1 MRKDRR
7 MMKKMMKKAKTEPIE
22 GALEVIIRLMSGD
35 EIVISNPQ
43 VVRVRMGPQEIFQIT
58 GASVTLQ
65 KTSPSEALDTV
76 TVYSDEKE
84 GEIVDIPEEDIKL
97 VAQQTGVSMEE
108 AHRALEEAKG
118 EPAKAILALRSKKD

>member
-1 MRKDRR
+1 VRRDRR

-65 KTSPSEALDTV
+65 KSTPAEALDTA
-76 TVYSDEKE
+76 TVSSDEE
-84 GEIVDIPEEDIKL
+84 EIVEIPEEDIKL

>member
-1 MRKDRR
+1 

-22 GALEVIIRLMSGD
+22 EALEVIIKLMSGD

-58 GASVTLQ
+58 GGSVTLQ
-65 KTSPSEALDTV
+65 KTAPAEALDTA
-76 TVYSDEKE
+76 TVSSDEE
-84 GEIVDIPEEDIKL
+84 EYILEIPEEDIKL

>member
-1 MRKDRR
+1 

-65 KTSPSEALDTV
+65 KSTPAEALDTA
-76 TVYSDEKE
+76 TVSSDEE
-84 GEIVDIPEEDIKL
+84 EIVEIPEEDIKL

>member
-1 MRKDRR
+1 MRRDRR

-22 GALEVIIRLMSGD
+22 EALEVIIRLMSGD

-58 GASVTLQ
+58 GASITLQ
-65 KTSPSEALDTV
+65 KTAPAEALDTA
-76 TVYSDEKE
+76 TVSADEE
-84 GEIVDIPEEDIKL
+84 EEILDIPEEDIKL

>member
-1 MRKDRR
+1 

-65 KTSPSEALDTV
+65 KSTATEALDTA
-76 TVYSDEKE
+76 TVSSDE
-84 GEIVDIPEEDIKL
+84 GEIVEIPEEDIKL

>member
-1 MRKDRR
+1 MRRDRR

-65 KTSPSEALDTV
+65 KSTAAEALDTA
-76 TVYSDEKE
+76 TVSSDE
-84 GEIVDIPEEDIKL
+84 GEIVEIPEEDIKL

>member
-1 MRKDRR
+1 MRRDRR

-65 KTSPSEALDTV
+65 KSTPAEVLDTAMV
-76 TVYSDEKE
+76 SSDE
-84 GEIVDIPEEDIKL
+84 GEIVEIPEEDIKL

>member
-7 MMKKMMKKAKTEPIE
+7 MMKKMMKKAKSEPIE
-22 GALEVIIRLMSGD
+22 GALEVIIRLISGD

-65 KTSPSEALDTV
+65 KSTPDEALDTI
-76 TVYSDEKE
+76 TVPSDEKE
-84 GEIVDIPEEDIKL
+84 EIIEIPEEDIKL

-108 AHRALEEAKG
+108 AHQALEEAKG
-118 EPAKAILALRSKKD
+118 EPAKAILALRSKKE

>member
-65 KTSPSEALDTV
+65 KGTPVEALDTAMV
-76 TVYSDEKE
+76 SSDEE
-84 GEIVDIPEEDIKL
+84 EEILEIPEEDIKL
-97 VAQQTGVSMEE
+97 VAQQTGVSIEE

-118 EPAKAILALRSKKD
+118 EPAKAILALRSKNE

>member
-1 MRKDRR
+1 MRRDRR

-65 KTSPSEALDTV
+65 KSTPAEALDTA
-76 TVYSDEKE
+76 TVSSDEE
-84 GEIVDIPEEDIKL
+84 EIVEIPEEDIKL

>member
-1 MRKDRR
+1 MRRDRR

-65 KTSPSEALDTV
+65 KSTPAEALDTA
-76 TVYSDEKE
+76 TVSSDE
-84 GEIVDIPEEDIKL
+84 GEIVEIPEEDIKL